1 VARFRILLITLVIWL
16 SILFNI
22 ERPNWFGL
30 GVIDLSSVVYVY
42 AGAMCLVI
50 LMLPDLGYIRSE
62 FLGVLAL
69 ALYLPIRLAWT
80 HSDPSHADISIL
92 IIELVV
98 VFLTAVVSRIVSL
111 SIANFEKAVENV
123 VLVPEGSRML
133 PTAEGEEKIN
143 NELFRARRY
152 ERPVSLL
159 VIHAN
164 EIKSIQNRLVERFS
178 LEAAFRQRYLQNKI
192 VQVVDMSVYRSD
204 IVTTYQD
211 DIVVCLPE
219 TADEDAKAFAAAL
232 YNMLKIR
239 LNLKVEIGLAVFP
252 RDALISQD
260 LIQMALNHLIKFESD
275 DDQTPP
281 SDTDDQTKP
290 QKPETE
296 LEVKVEA
303 EEEELENTDEQSGFL
318 SAFKNV
324 SRSIIDVIPSLEPM
338 TAPNPQE
345 KSSDPDFWVYRFPY
359 STLTSRSI
367 YGTIKRSIDVIVVML
382 ALPFALPLMG
392 IIALIIY
399 LNDRGPVLFVQERTG
414 VGGRR
419 FKMYKFRSMV
429 VNAEQLLI
437 DLAKQ
442 GQAKLDHQNRLAE
455 PLKMDRD
462 PRITKIGRF
471 LRKTSLDE
479 LPQLFNVLRGD
490 MSLVGPRPTSWGL
503 DSYTLLQTERLSVRP
518 GITGLWQV
526 CSRGTTDFNLWLK
539 WDIIYIDKMSLMF
552 DLKIL
557 LQTVNQ
563 VVASKGA
570 R

>member
-1 VARFRILLITLVIWL
+1 MARFRILLLALVIWL
-16 SILFNI
+16 SLLFNI
-22 ERPNWFGL
+22 ERPDWFGF
-30 GVIDLSSVVYVY
+30 GTIDLSSVVYVY
-42 AGAMCLVI
+42 AGIICILI

-62 FLGVLAL
+62 ILGFGATL
-69 ALYLPIRLAWT
+69 LYLPIRLYWT
-80 HSDPSHADISIL
+80 RHDPRHSDISIL
-92 IIELVV
+92 IIELLV
-98 VFLTAVVSRIVSL
+98 VFLTAVVSRLVSL
-111 SIANFEKAVENV
+111 NIANFEKAVENV
-123 VLVPEGSRML
+123 VLLPEGSRVL

-152 ERPVSLL
+152 ERTVSLL

-164 EIKSIQNRLVERFS
+164 EIKDIQTGLIERFS

-192 VQVVDMSVYRSD
+192 AQVIDMSVYRSD

-219 TADEDAKAFAAAL
+219 TDCEEAETFAAAL

-260 LIQMALNHLIKFESD
+260 LIQMALNHLIDFED
-275 DDQTPP
+275 DDSAPP
-281 SDTDDQTKP
+281 TNDDTQPKANDKDKLKMLDD
-290 QKPETE
+290 
-296 LEVKVEA
+296 
-303 EEEELENTDEQSGFL
+303 DEKSGLL
-318 SAFKNV
+318 SAFSRF
-324 SRSIIDVIPSLEPM
+324 SRSITDVIPSLEPV
-338 TAPNPQE
+338 AVAAPQE

-367 YGTIKRSIDVIVVML
+367 YSTIKRGIDVLVVLL
-382 ALPFALPLMG
+382 ALPFALPVMG
-392 IIALIIY
+392 LIALIVY
-399 LNDRGPVLFVQERTG
+399 LSDRGPVLFVQERTG

-437 DLAKQ
+437 ELAKQ
-442 GQAKLDHQNRLAE
+442 GSAKLDGQNRLAE
-455 PLKMDRD
+455 PLKMDHD